1 MVWSERVET
10 DSAEIQEC
18 VNMRT
23 MDRDAIVSLKD
34 AVIGFLST
42 ISVEPEEDY
51 AGSLELTVSLKGSA
65 KSSCGEGRRWERE
78 MDAGGV
84 PVYVSVRLKGG
95 EKGRGGALER
105 LRPFAERVVEG
116 GEWMGMLLRERLVD
130 EREYEASDGVVVR
143 GRMEGEVE
151 RVWRERNTLLRML
164 VSVAGEEGGKWIGR
178 KFAAIHRSRELV
190 VQFMYSVDARPEQ
203 DFAEALELFLSIDD
217 VAQDDAPEVKAR
229 CREIAGQVRDR
240 MSEIDGVLLRVVTG
254 WRPERITNVDRTILR
269 LMMLEGF
276 IMKALPVKSA
286 ITEAI
291 SLARSFGTDNS
302 PRFVNGVMHKAA
314 EYFAGQAMIE
324 DSGNE
329 GEDVN

>member
-95 EKGRGGALER
+95 KRRKGGALER

-116 GEWMGMLLRERLVD
+116 VEWRGMLLRD
-130 EREYEASDGVVVR
+130 ERDEEER